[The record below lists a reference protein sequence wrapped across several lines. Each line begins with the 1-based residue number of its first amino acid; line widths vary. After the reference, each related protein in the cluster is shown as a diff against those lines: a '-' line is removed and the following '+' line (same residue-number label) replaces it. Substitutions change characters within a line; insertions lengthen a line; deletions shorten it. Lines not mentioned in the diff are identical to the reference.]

1 MQKTVVVVEPEH
13 TFIIIIIHVH
23 HETRTQREVI
33 SGGIGSQ
40 SKSHAL
46 PFQDGGVN
54 QDRFLLMMWDGNRFN
69 RMVLNF
75 HIEIR
80 CWLLLLLSS
89 PQSVRDQEA
98 AGALLY

>member
-46 PFQDGGVN
+46 PFQDGGV
-54 QDRFLLMMWDGNRFN
+54 
-69 RMVLNF
+69 
-75 HIEIR
+75 
-80 CWLLLLLSS
+80 
-89 PQSVRDQEA
+89 
-98 AGALLY
+98 

>member
-46 PFQDGGVN
+46 PSLPGWRSKPGPVPTDDVG
-54 QDRFLLMMWDGNRFN
+54 W
-69 RMVLNF
+69 
-75 HIEIR
+75 E
-80 CWLLLLLSS
+80 
-89 PQSVRDQEA
+89 
-98 AGALLY
+98 

>member
-46 PFQDGGVN
+46 PFSS
-54 QDRFLLMMWDGNRFN
+54 
-69 RMVLNF
+69 RMEDYKPGPVPVDVGW
-75 HIEIR
+75 E
-80 CWLLLLLSS
+80 
-89 PQSVRDQEA
+89 
-98 AGALLY
+98 